1 MRSTLHQKIS
11 STAATS
17 VAAQNA
23 AQPPAT
29 PDTAPQA
36 RARVYITDDHPIVR
50 RGLAAM
56 IEAEPDL
63 ELCGEAADCA
73 TATNQIARLLPDVV
87 IVDISLQG
95 NNGLELI
102 KNIKALDPRIR
113 MLVLSVH
120 DESIYALRV
129 IKAGARGYVMKQDI
143 ATKVIEGIRR
153 ILSGKMYV
161 SERISGQIFNRFV
174 GGREDNGDSPISSLT
189 DRELE
194 VTTLIGNG
202 LATREIAARLRM
214 SVKTVETHRAHLK
227 SKLNLPTSTRLA
239 QFCVAWV
246 EECKRLPAPEQS
258 ESTDGDPLC
267 SGTSG

>member
-1 MRSTLHQKIS
+1 MRSTLPEKPTSPTHP
-11 STAATS
+11 AAS
-17 VAAQNA
+17 
-23 AQPPAT
+23 PAS
-29 PDTAPQA
+29 PVDPKSATAPA
-36 RARVYITDDHPIVR
+36 ITRARVYVTDDHPIVR

-63 ELCGEAADCA
+63 EICGEAEDCA
-73 TATNQIARLLPDVV
+73 TATSQIARLLPDVV
-87 IVDISLQG
+87 IVDISLRG

-113 MLVLSVH
+113 ILVLSVH

-129 IKAGARGYVMKQDI
+129 IKAGARGYIMKQDI

-153 ILSGKMYV
+153 ILKGQMFV

-174 GGREDNGDSPISSLT
+174 GGRDDTGESPISSLT

-202 LATREIAARLRM
+202 LATREIAVRLRM

-227 SKLNLPTSTRLA
+227 TKLNIATATQLI

-246 EECKRLPAPEQS
+246 EECKRMPAPE
-258 ESTDGDPLC
+258 ESAEATRNP
-267 SGTSG
+267 SGPGGKS